1 MSSGW
6 PPQMAQAAPGS
17 STISAPVTVIRP
29 PSPRSGRYAPEH
41 VIPGARRA
49 LAPFLS
55 PLMELSPVN
64 PGRGRRHQV
73 ALDRHFASW
82 ARHDPQLAEWLHQ
95 AAGAANARPGTPEQ
109 SMQTRCSIRNL
120 VNSTEVTGR

>member
-6 PPQMAQAAPGS
+6 PPQMAQAAAGS

-29 PSPRSGRYAPEH
+29 PSPGSGRYAPER

-55 PLMELSPVN
+55 PRTIEWHLPKYSP
-64 PGRGRRHQV
+64 
-73 ALDRHFASW
+73 
-82 ARHDPQLAEWLHQ
+82 
-95 AAGAANARPGTPEQ
+95 
-109 SMQTRCSIRNL
+109 
-120 VNSTEVTGR
+120 NSTSAPDSNSSDWVLGAPGVTHLRYLVKGTQFMAGEAPATVTSYRVG

>member
-1 MSSGW
+1 
-6 PPQMAQAAPGS
+6 MAQAAPGS

-41 VIPGARRA
+41 VIPGAHRA
-49 LAPFLS
+49 LAAFLS

-82 ARHDPQLAEWLHQ
+82 ARHDPQLAEWQHQ

>member
-1 MSSGW
+1 MSSGG

-29 PSPRSGRYAPEH
+29 PSPGSGRYAPEH

-55 PLMELSPVN
+55 PLMELSPAH
-64 PGRGRRHQV
+64 PGGSRQQA
-73 ALDRHFASW
+73 ALDRQFANW
-82 ARHDPQLAEWLHQ
+82 ARRDPQLAEWLYQ
-95 AAGAANARPGTPEQ
+95 AAANHPPGPTL
-109 SMQTRCSIRNL
+109 RRG
-120 VNSTEVTGR
+120 V